1 MSIIRKDIP
10 CVYFYMKDNEVLY
23 IGKSYNLK
31 ARHREHIKRHDLCLN
46 NYNKLAVQYYS
57 SQIILPSIEL
67 FYISLFDPIYNQ
79 RDKYVLEDE
88 HIDNYWRI
96 IETFFIEECTL
107 QRLLTVLGEEQTDR
121 FVRQISLV
129 LELGVQVVVEIIA
142 PCPCRRCR
150 VSSRDTLR
158 PCLSHLIHIPRGTGL
173 QLYLHTFLLL
183 IARGVISVGTGI
195 QQQQQKRQQQP
206 SHRLM
211 V

>member
-96 IETFFIEECTL
+96 IETFFIEECTYSKEDL
-107 QRLLTVLGEEQTDR
+107 DKEYSYNEQVLIDGIHQKLKKMENGYKGGRPITPAEIINKITEGVKNKTYTSITEACRLNGIGRNTYYTR
-121 FVRQISLV
+121 KRQIEQNL
-129 LELGVQVVVEIIA
+129 
-142 PCPCRRCR
+142 
-150 VSSRDTLR
+150 T
-158 PCLSHLIHIPRGTGL
+158 
-173 QLYLHTFLLL
+173 
-183 IARGVISVGTGI
+183 
-195 QQQQQKRQQQP
+195 
-206 SHRLM
+206 
-211 V
+211 